1 MNNSELLLK
10 NKLADTNIS
19 VSAIGLGTVKL
30 GRNQGVKYPTTFKI
44 PSDQE
49 AKQLLQH
56 AKNLGINLIDT
67 APAYGNSEERLGP
80 LLKGQ
85 RHDWVICTKT
95 GEEFI
100 DGQSSFNFT
109 PEHTIK
115 SIERSLQRL
124 NTDYLDIVLVHS
136 DGNDLAIIEQYGTLE
151 VLSDLKKQGK
161 IKAIGMSTKTVEGGL
176 AALKQADAVMATHNL
191 SYSGEIEVLDYAA
204 GHNKAIFIK
213 KALASGHIC
222 SETYDD
228 PVQASMDF
236 IFAHSGVTSIIL
248 GTINPEHMSH
258 NVKCAQHALLRSRN
272 E

>member
-1 MNNSELLLK
+1 MKNAELLIK
-10 NKLADTNIS
+10 NQLAGTDIM

-44 PSDQE
+44 PNDQE
-49 AKQLLQH
+49 ATRLLQH

-80 LLKGQ
+80 LLTGQ
-85 RHDWVICTKT
+85 RNDWVICTKT

-100 DGQSSFNFT
+100 NGESGFNYT

-136 DGNDLAIIEQYGTLE
+136 DGNDLTIIEQYGTLD
-151 VLSDLKKQGK
+151 VLADLKKQGK
-161 IKAIGMSTKTVEGGL
+161 IKAAGMSTKTVAGGL
-176 AALKQADAVMATHNL
+176 AAAAKSDVVMATHNL
-191 SYSGEIEVLDYAA
+191 SYSDEVEVLDYAA
-204 GHNKAIFIK
+204 EYNKAIFIK

-222 SETYDD
+222 SSSYED
-228 PVQASMDF
+228 PIQASMNF
-236 IFAHSGVTSIIL
+236 IYAHSGVTSIIL
-248 GTINPEHMSH
+248 GTINLEHMSH
-258 NVKCAQHALLRSRN
+258 NVKCAQQALLRSHH